1 MEAEDDTHVHMEN
14 IYTEGP
20 PGHRLMALPLT
31 SKVEDLGR
39 DGGTCWITVK
49 LGGRMISP
57 MEGMRWMKVRGG
69 NCPNDYG
76 EGKKGQPS
84 SHTEAGTTGMASQSY
99 GTAGRKRS
107 SP

>member
-1 MEAEDDTHVHMEN
+1 
-14 IYTEGP
+14 
-20 PGHRLMALPLT
+20 
-31 SKVEDLGR
+31 
-39 DGGTCWITVK
+39 
-49 LGGRMISP
+49 MISP